1 MVKIWEAYL
10 TVRVIVGECET
21 FPRKARKGKVTW
33 TVETRDSLPPHTY
46 NNSQESER
54 LRLHCI
60 KLWLG
65 RGGKRQPCSTQ
76 YHPYSRSKFGIA
88 FVLISIVY
96 PFISQPVATHRPNG
110 CQCTHSLQ
118 YRCLFFP
125 NMFTSSCCFLTLSQ
139 RRRRRRLRR
148 QGVTTAKIYHKY

>member
-46 NNSQESER
+46 NSQESER

-76 YHPYSRSKFGIA
+76 YHPYSRT
-88 FVLISIVY
+88 ISINNRQETVTV
-96 PFISQPVATHRPNG
+96 IKATSVCRKKSSVSSYQSIAKAANERTRSTPNHRRIFRSN
-110 CQCTHSLQ
+110 
-118 YRCLFFP
+118 
-125 NMFTSSCCFLTLSQ
+125 
-139 RRRRRRLRR
+139 
-148 QGVTTAKIYHKY
+148 KD

>member
-1 MVKIWEAYL
+1 MVKIREAYL

-33 TVETRDSLPPHTY
+33 TVKTRDSLPPHTY
-46 NNSQESER
+46 NSQESER

-76 YHPYSRSKFGIA
+76 YHPYSRTN
-88 FVLISIVY
+88 SINNRQETVTVITHTSVCRKN
-96 PFISQPVATHRPNG
+96 PVSHHINQSQKPQMSEQEQDPPQIIVG
-110 CQCTHSLQ
+110 
-118 YRCLFFP
+118 
-125 NMFTSSCCFLTLSQ
+125 SSVPTKTDLD
-139 RRRRRRLRR
+139 
-148 QGVTTAKIYHKY
+148 